1 MTCFA
6 KIFLELVAW
15 TPCRTKRTAAIE
27 IVGAALARIATTPR
41 QPGGDLGGGE
51 LGERASRLGWDAE
64 WWRDGSRGWTRDR
77 ALAKPRRKCRNA
89 GGTSGENVTAGRAAR
104 YPAIVWLWREVPN
117 PNYELAPDGHPTA
130 MSSEPTGAIT
140 RLKVRFV
147 ADDPESA
154 ATGRDRLP

>member
-1 MTCFA
+1 MAMTCFA

-41 QPGGDLGGGE
+41 QPGGDLVGGE

-104 YPAIVWLWREVPN
+104 YRPSLGSGARFQIRTTNL
-117 PNYELAPDGHPTA
+117 HPGIPQPCRA
-130 MSSEPTGAIT
+130 NLP
-140 RLKVRFV
+140 VRSH
-147 ADDPESA
+147 A
-154 ATGRDRLP
+154 

>member
-104 YPAIVWLWREVPN
+104 YRPSLGSGARFQIRTTNL
-117 PNYELAPDGHPTA
+117 HPTGIPQPCRA
-130 MSSEPTGAIT
+130 NLP
-140 RLKVRFV
+140 VRSH
-147 ADDPESA
+147 A
-154 ATGRDRLP
+154 